1 MVFVISAVTIGLIIA
16 LNLYTKDSHSE
27 SEKDLKDDV
36 FSYWP

>member
-1 MVFVISAVTIGLIIA
+1 MVFLISAITIGGIIA
-16 LNLYTKDSHSE
+16 LNLYTKDSKPK

>member
-1 MVFVISAVTIGLIIA
+1 MLFLISAVTIGAIIT
-16 LNLYTKDSHSE
+16 LNLYKKDSQPE